1 MSDFDFGIPCMCDN
15 LRFNDLNFFCCGGF
29 FIYLFFSLTS
39 VSIVFQKMDVFYLF
53 PANTEVV
60 TDDEDGLQHM
70 GNSPSPQEHK
80 KRRGLRRL
88 FGK

>member
-1 MSDFDFGIPCMCDN
+1 MTECVM
-15 LRFNDLNFFCCGGF
+15 
-29 FIYLFFSLTS
+29 LTS
-39 VSIVFQKMDVFYLF
+39 CLF
-53 PANTEVV
+53 LCGTIAHTEVV

-70 GNSPSPQEHK
+70 GVPGAMHPDHK